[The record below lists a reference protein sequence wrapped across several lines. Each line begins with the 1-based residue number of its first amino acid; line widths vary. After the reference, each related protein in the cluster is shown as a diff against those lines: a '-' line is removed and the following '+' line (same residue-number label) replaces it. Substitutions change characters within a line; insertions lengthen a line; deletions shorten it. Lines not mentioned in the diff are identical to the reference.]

1 MTFKGM
7 DALPKRDFALEA
19 FVVHTPFHTW
29 WPNMQKLLQNYSEVR
44 YGLVQNL
51 CHATICLEFIL
62 CSSYMMLSVNPHNRF
77 YFCTDDIRS
86 TLFCK
91 SLEHPIQ
98 YQYRTWFDF

>member
-44 YGLVQNL
+44 YGLV
-51 CHATICLEFIL
+51 
-62 CSSYMMLSVNPHNRF
+62 
-77 YFCTDDIRS
+77 
-86 TLFCK
+86 
-91 SLEHPIQ
+91 
-98 YQYRTWFDF
+98 